1 MSATQ
6 NNRENMRKFPRLAQ
20 VFIRSYDVK
29 LSFSVCNYLVN
40 AKKPV
45 WILWLMPQ
53 IEKSKDKQELE
64 FMYCFCVKCL
74 VHFSFRNCRNCQL
87 VSFIRRIS
95 KGRSKK

>member
-6 NNRENMRKFPRLAQ
+6 HNSENMRKFPRLAQ

-53 IEKSKDKQELE
+53 IEKSKDKQVQE
-64 FMYCFCVKCL
+64 FIMYCFL
-74 VHFSFRNCRNCQL
+74 CQMFGTFQFQNL
-87 VSFIRRIS
+87 SQLPVS
-95 KGRSKK
+95 